1 MKMRSAGK
9 VLWFAIILDSFIE
22 VAKFRI
28 GNTSA
33 KIGIYIIRIKLNGFI
48 KIFYGFTI
56 IVELRICFPSVI
68 ISGFNSI
75 DLVNVSMAKAKK
87 SAGAQRS
94 AVLILLCNF
103 KVLSFC
109 LPKMGAFIYRT
120 NSIWCYNPC
129 GGTVAAN
136 LYLCQKKILGR
147 IQS

>member
-1 MKMRSAGK
+1 MDLLK
-9 VLWFAIILDSFIE
+9 SFIAFLFLLSWE
-22 VAKFRI
+22 YASPLQKYVYASR
-28 GNTSA
+28 
-33 KIGIYIIRIKLNGFI
+33 
-48 KIFYGFTI
+48 
-56 IVELRICFPSVI
+56 
-68 ISGFNSI
+68 GFNSI